1 MLLLIRMVIVAASNS
16 RTASGAIYRISLEK
30 VPCGRVRKPRPK
42 TPIFFFEIFLFDAVM
57 IVISGHFDHSETFV
71 SAHGQHIHQLVSCMF
86 FRNNFSFLIS
96 HNYIEIVR
104 PLAYIQGDM
113 SLRS

>member
-71 SAHGQHIHQLVSCMF
+71 SAHWQHKQQLVSCMC
-86 FRNNFSFLIS
+86 FRNSFSFLFS
-96 HNYIEIVR
+96 HNCIEIVR
-104 PLAYIQGDM
+104 PLVYIQRGT
-113 SLRS
+113 SPRS